1 MWGQTI
7 RVVIVP
13 LFLAISFLGQSI
25 NSHWYLI
32 SRLQFIAPGPLAIW
46 LAESFATP
54 VVQGQPMEYIW
65 GPPTI
70 IASFTLSIAVNAL
83 VTGLIVFKI
92 LGVFLEVK
100 AATTSVERTLGKAWA
115 GTKLRHV
122 VFVIIESGMA
132 LLVVQLARLIFY
144 ILQFSSYAASIGY
157 VMLISINE
165 MLNVISIRSVRLLL
179 LFFTDNILLPG

>member
-1 MWGQTI
+1 MGSNYP
-7 RVVIVP
+7 RRDR
-13 LFLAISFLGQSI
+13 SFILGNLILRSI
-25 NSHWYLI
+25 NSHWHLI

-122 VFVIIESGMA
+122 VFVIIESGMGGVA
-132 LLVVQLARLIFY
+132 CRPTCSPHFLHPAVFQLCSKYRLCNAHKY
-144 ILQFSSYAASIGY
+144 QRNA
-157 VMLISINE
+157 
-165 MLNVISIRSVRLLL
+165 
-179 LFFTDNILLPG
+179 